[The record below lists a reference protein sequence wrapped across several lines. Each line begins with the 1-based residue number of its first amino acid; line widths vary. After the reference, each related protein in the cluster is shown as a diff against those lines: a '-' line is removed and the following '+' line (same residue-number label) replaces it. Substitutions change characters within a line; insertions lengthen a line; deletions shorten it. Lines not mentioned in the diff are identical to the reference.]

1 MVKVSG
7 SDENYDVAKV
17 VRRVKAEVRKIPQ
30 PREYY
35 DLSDLTFSKT
45 VADTSGTLL
54 RLVSALVSDGNVT
67 KPSLTISQTM
77 QPHISVARNQATIGF
92 NIKLHLKLGSSDVIR
107 LRNSHGLVSSY
118 YEVLRFCKSAASYV
132 SKNIDIIIS

>member
-67 KPSLTISQTM
+67 KTLTYHLSDY
-77 QPHISVARNQATIGF
+77 ATT
-92 NIKLHLKLGSSDVIR
+92 H
-107 LRNSHGLVSSY
+107 
-118 YEVLRFCKSAASYV
+118 
-132 SKNIDIIIS
+132 

>member
-1 MVKVSG
+1 MVKDSG
-7 SDENYDVAKV
+7 SDENDDVAKV
-17 VRRVKAEVRKIPQ
+17 VRRVKAEVREIPQ

-35 DLSDLTFSKT
+35 DLSDFTFSKT
-45 VADTSGTLL
+45 VADTSETLL

-67 KPSLTISQTM
+67 KPSLTISQNM
-77 QPHISVARNQATIGF
+77 QPHISGARNQATIGF
-92 NIKLHLKLGSSDVIR
+92 DIKLHHKLGSSDVIK

-132 SKNIDIIIS
+132 SKNTDIIIS

>member
-17 VRRVKAEVRKIPQ
+17 VRRVKAEVRKIPP

-35 DLSDLTFSKT
+35 DLSDFTFSKT
-45 VADTSGTLL
+45 VADTSETLL
-54 RLVSALVSDGNVT
+54 RLVSAQVSDGNVT

-77 QPHISVARNQATIGF
+77 QPHISGARNQATIGF
-92 NIKLHLKLGSSDVIR
+92 DIKLHHKLGSSDVIK
-107 LRNSHGLVSSY
+107 LLNNHDLVSSY
-118 YEVLRFCKSAASYV
+118 YEVLRFCKSATSYV
-132 SKNIDIIIS
+132 SKNTDIIIS